1 LETQF
6 PGHNLSE
13 LEGAVLGVIWTGGP
27 LTAYAIRSTF
37 SKSRCSHFSRSA
49 GAIYPLVDRLMDA
62 GLVQAARHKQGNR
75 VSRRITITTAGRGA
89 FCQWLA
95 RDKANMAAVE
105 FDPIRARVHFLGV
118 LTSPQRR
125 TFLDDGIVSL
135 QREIAATELLIEHR
149 RKTDDRWSVWGAA
162 GALRILQSRLAWP
175 KDILESEQSSHND

>member
-1 LETQF
+1 
-6 PGHNLSE
+6 
-13 LEGAVLGVIWTGGP
+13 
-27 LTAYAIRSTF
+27 
-37 SKSRCSHFSRSA
+37 
-49 GAIYPLVDRLMDA
+49 
-62 GLVQAARHKQGNR
+62 
-75 VSRRITITTAGRGA
+75 
-89 FCQWLA
+89 
-95 RDKANMAAVE
+95 MAAVE

-162 GALRILQSRLAWP
+162 GALRILQSRLAWL